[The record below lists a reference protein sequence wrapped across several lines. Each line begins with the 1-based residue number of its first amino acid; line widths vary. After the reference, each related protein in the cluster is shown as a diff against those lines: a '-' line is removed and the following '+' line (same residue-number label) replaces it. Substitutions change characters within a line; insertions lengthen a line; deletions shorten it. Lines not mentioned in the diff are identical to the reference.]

1 MRTVWLSIAA
11 VLLASASGAAAGDAP
26 LDRATLRGLKAVNIV
41 LDRLDP
47 DLERSGITAAAVS
60 ARLQQRLAHAG
71 IKTDPG
77 AVEFL
82 GMRVLQVRGGRGPY
96 AVSLALALYQPVLLV
111 RESNV
116 KTAAPTWG
124 VETVLMAD
132 PKQVKDAAL
141 ASVDELAAS
150 FVAAWRSVNP

>member
-11 VLLASASGAAAGDAP
+11 LLATAGGLPAGDAP

-47 DLERSGITAAAVS
+47 ELERAGVTAAAVS
-60 ARLQQRLAHAG
+60 ARLHEQLARAG

-96 AVSLALALYQPVLLV
+96 AVSLALGLYQPVLLV
-111 RESNV
+111 RDHNV
-116 KTAAPTWG
+116 KTATPTWG

-132 PKQVKDAAL
+132 PKQVKEAAL

-150 FVAAWRSVNP
+150 FAAAWRAVNP